1 MPTLDP
7 HISTRLE
14 IAASSRPKKLVVKT
28 LKQKEKDN
36 VGQIYKASK
45 RDSAQSHNIN
55 WKSPTF
61 WPMINKAAMEQVG
74 KPNLSNI
81 IRTLRDRDQR
91 FQHLTHQRLSDWRD
105 KTQGDRIVWSEKT
118 LQDVQ
123 KGFLPGGNQTL
134 YNVFVSFLYKA
145 CRYTTND
152 T

>member
-81 IRTLRDRDQR
+81 IWILWD
-91 FQHLTHQRLSDWRD
+91 
-105 KTQGDRIVWSEKT
+105 
-118 LQDVQ
+118 
-123 KGFLPGGNQTL
+123 
-134 YNVFVSFLYKA
+134 
-145 CRYTTND
+145 
-152 T
+152 